1 MQTDILCSIF
11 IIYDELLKFNKRFFF
26 ITYVHPGPAASK
38 NNRIEFATEPYQLN
52 FFALMDNMQLHCW
65 NNNSHY

>member
-1 MQTDILCSIF
+1 MYTPD
-11 IIYDELLKFNKRFFF
+11 LLLQ
-26 ITYVHPGPAASK
+26 K